1 MTAEDVACLDLQ
13 GTEIVVL
20 SACETGLGEVQIG
33 EGVFG
38 LRRAFVLAGA
48 KTLIMSLWKVADLP
62 TAILMTRLYENLI
75 EARMPRDEALRQAQH
90 YLRQL
95 SVGQLRSR
103 WFNTES
109 VKRLADDANARAAI
123 EGYLAHADP
132 YQPFDHP
139 YYWAAFI
146 LLGNTTPLVQDC
158 QS

>member
-1 MTAEDVACLDLQ
+1 MTAEDLACLDLQ

-48 KTLIMSLWKVADLP
+48 RTLIMNLWKVADLP

-95 SVGQLRSR
+95 SVGQLRDR
-103 WFNTES
+103 WFNIES
-109 VKRLADDANARAAI
+109 VRRLAASNTTVRVAVDQ
-123 EGYLAHADP
+123 YLAQPDTYH
-132 YQPFDHP
+132 PFDHP

-146 LLGNTTPLVQDC
+146 LLGETSPLGQD
-158 QS
+158 

>member
-1 MTAEDVACLDLQ
+1 M
-13 GTEIVVL
+13 
-20 SACETGLGEVQIG
+20 QIG

-62 TAILMTRLYENLI
+62 TTILMTRLYENLI
-75 EARMPRDEALRQAQH
+75 EARMHRDEALRQAQH

-95 SVGQLRSR
+95 SVGQLRDR

-109 VKRLADDANARAAI
+109 VKRLAYNPANARAAI

-132 YQPFDHP
+132 YHPFDHP

-146 LLGNTTPLVQDC
+146 LLGNTTRLFTIASPRQ
-158 QS
+158 